1 VLFEPFHTGDAGAH
15 ITADINDFK
24 VGAQQPQLRCTAR
37 RPGADAGAGGE
48 GIKSQLI
55 TRNKRIARVF
65 AFEGCRDHQPG
76 AWGRGQVFQ
85 GVHRHIDAFPVIA
98 RQQALTQGRSEHAG
112 AAQGCERAGER
123 IPLSFDGDQ
132 LKFHTGGA
140 LMSVGGGGDVF
151 GGEGA
156 LGEG

>member
-1 VLFEPFHTGDAGAH
+1 MQSLKGERALPWGWEHAGRVKVLGNNVLFVQAFEARHSQHHGVTVTGGFGPHPGVRLPVGFSRALHHHLPGTVLFEPFHTGDAGAH

-76 AWGRGQVFQ
+76 
-85 GVHRHIDAFPVIA
+85 
-98 RQQALTQGRSEHAG
+98 
-112 AAQGCERAGER
+112 
-123 IPLSFDGDQ
+123 
-132 LKFHTGGA
+132 TG
-140 LMSVGGGGDVF
+140 S
-151 GGEGA
+151 
-156 LGEG
+156 